1 MKKNMKK
8 KKKNMKRKLYD
19 AQIRINNYENI
30 IPISRRNRKKEQ
42 KNKEEENCFIKE
54 KEDKLYQKLTE
65 KELDKNNIL
74 DRLYR
79 KEIIKKQD
87 IKRKEKEQEKK

>member
-1 MKKNMKK
+1 MKK
-8 KKKNMKRKLYD
+8 KLYD

-42 KNKEEENCFIKE
+42 KNKEEENFFIKE

-87 IKRKEKEQEKK
+87 IKRKEKEQEKKSRTKYHQIQI